1 MSTLHTPGPWRRVG
15 HRTIAAGTG
24 PDRKTICELYS
35 WGDCSEAD
43 GNAGQSGLL
52 AIQLLRVYE
61 TLDDLTLAVY
71 HSAINKSRNQ
81 VTAMPFGAFI
91 RKKREEKGIQMN
103 DFARQLEISPAYWS
117 RIERDMEKPPKD
129 ELIRKAAEILGISA
143 DDAFVEASRLPPD
156 IRDDVGNL
164 VRMYRRN
171 VTEKK

>member
-1 MSTLHTPGPWRRVG
+1 MSF
-15 HRTIAAGTG
+15 
-24 PDRKTICELYS
+24 
-35 WGDCSEAD
+35 
-43 GNAGQSGLL
+43 GQ
-52 AIQLLRVYE
+52 
-61 TLDDLTLAVY
+61 
-71 HSAINKSRNQ
+71 
-81 VTAMPFGAFI
+81 FI
-91 RKKREEKGIQMN
+91 RKTREEKGIQMN

-117 RIERDMEKPPKD
+117 RIERGLEKPPKY

>member
-1 MSTLHTPGPWRRVG
+1 
-15 HRTIAAGTG
+15 
-24 PDRKTICELYS
+24 
-35 WGDCSEAD
+35 
-43 GNAGQSGLL
+43 
-52 AIQLLRVYE
+52 
-61 TLDDLTLAVY
+61 
-71 HSAINKSRNQ
+71 
-81 VTAMPFGAFI
+81 MPFGAFI
-91 RKKREEKGIQMN
+91 RKKREEKEIQMN
-103 DFARQLEISPAYWS
+103 DFARQLGISPAYWS

>member
-1 MSTLHTPGPWRRVG
+1 
-15 HRTIAAGTG
+15 
-24 PDRKTICELYS
+24 
-35 WGDCSEAD
+35 
-43 GNAGQSGLL
+43 
-52 AIQLLRVYE
+52 
-61 TLDDLTLAVY
+61 
-71 HSAINKSRNQ
+71 
-81 VTAMPFGAFI
+81 MPFGAFI

-103 DFARQLEISPAYWS
+103 DFARQLKISPAYWS

>member
-1 MSTLHTPGPWRRVG
+1 MS
-15 HRTIAAGTG
+15 
-24 PDRKTICELYS
+24 
-35 WGDCSEAD
+35 
-43 GNAGQSGLL
+43 
-52 AIQLLRVYE
+52 
-61 TLDDLTLAVY
+61 
-71 HSAINKSRNQ
+71 
-81 VTAMPFGAFI
+81 FGAFI

-129 ELIRKAAEILGISA
+129 ELIRKAGEILGLSP